1 VGLEMSL
8 ATDARPP
15 SAGNNKVQHP
25 PRSNSMASTRRAL
38 FDRWLS
44 DRERIL
50 FGAVVLAYV
59 ALLWAFPYIPTQ
71 DGPTHVNNAEILR
84 KLGDPSLSVLREFYT
99 LNYTLAPN
107 WLDHAALVG
116 LLSFLPMLIAEKV
129 FLTGYVALLPL
140 SIRYA
145 LRWID
150 PQSTWLAL
158 LGFPFIYNYLFHMGF
173 YNFSYSLPMFFFVI
187 GYWLRQ
193 RGRFTSR
200 DIATF
205 ALLSVFLYFCH
216 IVSLVMAWV
225 AIVLLSATVLL
236 PHLWRTAGNRQSFV
250 REAWPAVRA
259 HALVPIC
266 AATPAAILAGIFLHQ
281 QGGIGSLV
289 FLPHRLLLD
298 RLLHLDA
305 LVSFDNRE
313 RWFSTSIVLLFAGL
327 LAYFGSRRLRRRT
340 IHRSDALVLLAAAF
354 AAIYLLAPQAMAN
367 GGWLNDRLSL
377 YPFFALILWFGA
389 QPVGGRLR
397 LALSIVALGAAGS
410 VLALQFSNYARL
422 NPYLAEYISAGAYV
436 EPNTTLL
443 PLCFSY
449 GQAPDGGALSTKV
462 APFLHSAGYIAAN
475 RGVID
480 LNNYEATET
489 YFPTRFRPQL
499 DPFRYIGLGGR
510 ECTPEAKAPR
520 VEFLTYPQR
529 TGGHVDYVLLW
540 AVRAEQMDDPDA
552 QSVFRQLQQA
562 YELIWASP
570 DPGLA
575 QLYRRK
581 AGT

>member
-1 VGLEMSL
+1 MSL
-8 ATDARPP
+8 VANNRPP
-15 SAGNNKVQHP
+15 SAGNSTVQHR
-25 PRSNSMASTRRAL
+25 PRSAATPSTRRAL
-38 FDRWLS
+38 LHRWLG
-44 DRERIL
+44 DRGRIL
-50 FGAVVLAYV
+50 FGAVVVAYV
-59 ALLWAFPYIPTQ
+59 ALLWAFPYVPTQ

-84 KLGDPSLSVLREFYT
+84 ELGDPRLSVLREFYT

-116 LLSFLPMLIAEKV
+116 LMSLLPILIAEKV
-129 FLTGYVALLPL
+129 FLSGYVVLLPL
-140 SIRYA
+140 SMRYA
-145 LRWID
+145 LHWID
-150 PQSTWLAL
+150 PRSTWLAL

-173 YNFSYSLPMFFFVI
+173 YNFSYSLPMFFFLI
-187 GYWLRQ
+187 GYWLRR
-193 RGRFTSR
+193 RGRFTAR
-200 DIATF
+200 DIVPLAV
-205 ALLSVFLYFCH
+205 LSLCLYFCH
-216 IVSLVMAWV
+216 IVSFVMGWA
-225 AIVLLSATVLL
+225 AIGLLSGSLVLAR
-236 PHLWRTAGNRQSFV
+236 LWRAAGDRKSFV
-250 REAWPAVRA
+250 REAWLAVRA

-266 AATPAAILAGIFLHQ
+266 AAAPAAILAGMFLQQ
-281 QGGIGSLV
+281 QGGVGSVV
-289 FLPHRLLLD
+289 FLPRRLLLD
-298 RLLHLDA
+298 RLIHLDA
-305 LVSFDNRE
+305 LVSFDDKE

-327 LAYFGSRRLRRRT
+327 IAYFVVRRLTRRS
-340 IHRSDALVLLAAAF
+340 IHRSDALLLLAAAF
-354 AAIYLLAPQAMAN
+354 TAIYLLAPQAMAN
-367 GGWLNDRLSL
+367 GGWLTDRLSL

-389 QPVGGRLR
+389 QSVGGRLR
-397 LALSIVALGAAGS
+397 LALSIVALAAAGS

-422 NPYLAEYISAGAYV
+422 NPYLAEYISAGAFM

-449 GQAPDGGALSTKV
+449 GQAADGGPLSTKV
-462 APFLHSAGYIAAN
+462 APFLHPAGYIAAN

-510 ECTPEAKAPR
+510 ECTLEAKAPR

-540 AVRAEQMDDPDA
+540 AVRAEQMADPDA
-552 QSVFRQLQQA
+552 QSVFLQLQQA

-575 QLYRRK
+575 QLYRRQ

>member
-1 VGLEMSL
+1 MSRV
-8 ATDARPP
+8 ADIE
-15 SAGNNKVQHP
+15 P
-25 PRSNSMASTRRAL
+25 PRADKRSVEQGPHPISTASTHRMLVR
-38 FDRWLS
+38 RWLG
-44 DRERIL
+44 DRGRIL
-50 FGAVVLAYV
+50 FGALVLAYV
-59 ALLWAFPYIPTQ
+59 ALLWAFPYVPTQ

-84 KLGDPSLSVLREFYT
+84 ELDDPRLGVLREFYT

-116 LLSFLPMLIAEKV
+116 LMSLLPIFIAEKV
-129 FLTGYVALLPL
+129 FLTGYVVLLPL
-140 SIRYA
+140 SMRYA

-173 YNFSYSLPMFFFVI
+173 YNFSYSLPMFFFLI
-187 GYWLRQ
+187 GSWLRR

-200 DIATF
+200 DIAPL
-205 ALLSVFLYFCH
+205 AGLSICLYFCH
-216 IVSLVMAWV
+216 IVSFVMGWA
-225 AIVLLSATVLL
+225 AIGLLSGSLVLAR
-236 PHLWRTAGNRQSFV
+236 LWRAAGVRKSFV
-250 REAWPAVRA
+250 GEAWLAVRA
-259 HALVPIC
+259 YALVPIC
-266 AATPAAILAGIFLHQ
+266 AAAPAAILAGLFLQQ
-281 QGGIGSLV
+281 QGGVGSVV
-289 FLPHRLLLD
+289 FLPRRLLLD

-305 LVSFDNRE
+305 LVSFDDKE
-313 RWFSTSIVLLFAGL
+313 RWFSTSIALLFAGL
-327 LAYFGSRRLRRRT
+327 LAYFVGRRLTRRS
-340 IHRSDALVLLAAAF
+340 IHRSDALLLLTAAF

-367 GGWLNDRLSL
+367 GGWLTDRLSL

-389 QPVGGRLR
+389 QSLGGRLR
-397 LALSIVALGAAGS
+397 LALSITALGVAGG
-410 VLALQFSNYARL
+410 VLALQFNNYARL
-422 NPYLAEYISAGAYV
+422 NPYLAEYISAGTYV

-449 GQAPDGGALSTKV
+449 GQAADGGVLSTKV
-462 APFLHSAGYIAAN
+462 APFLHPAGYIAAN
-475 RGVID
+475 RGVVD
-480 LNNYEATET
+480 LNNYEATKT

-510 ECTPEAKAPR
+510 ECTTEAKAPR

-540 AVRAEQMDDPDA
+540 AVRADQMEDPDA

-562 YELIWASP
+562 YDLIWTSP
-570 DPGLA
+570 DAGLT